1 MRISKKATMGICLA
15 LGTMLFTTTAFAE
28 ITSSNGYEQVKDA
41 LKTSAENCSSKFD
54 NYTIGTSIAIK
65 DGGNVLSQNDSTIK
79 YDNKNYQQETTAS
92 ITSGDQ
98 KSENYFFRDKN
109 GYINYDSTQGI
120 YNQINFEGENKDNV
134 LFGNPFKESGVADIE
149 KIVDALVGNLKDYA
163 IVNQNADGSKEIS
176 GSISEAQIPAI
187 INAVVSYEI
196 KNQFANQIAN
206 QYSVQSSKFPKITD
220 DIYVKEIKANVIVD
234 KDGTIQNAVGTGI
247 ISGKD
252 EQGNLHELNFE
263 ILGKLTDIN
272 STSVNKPDLTG
283 KKVETSTQGKD
294 QYSYELPNT
303 EMYIGTYKNDIVI
316 EKDNKFQKIGERIV
330 DITQIDDKTIT
341 GRYHDEYIKGYDEYS
356 KDAVDVNFNA
366 IVGEPEKNSA
376 TFNNEDT
383 NGNIKSGNIFI
394 NTNSA
399 IIYFSIDNIKENYN
413 NNAQFNK
420 VFN

>member
-1 MRISKKATMGICLA
+1 MRISKKGTMAICLA

-28 ITSSNGYEQVKDA
+28 ITTSNGYEQVKDT
-41 LKTSAENCSSKFD
+41 LKASAENCSSKFD

-65 DGGNVLSQNDSTIK
+65 DGGNVLYQNDSTIK
-79 YDNKNYQQETTAS
+79 YDNKNYKQETTAS
-92 ITSGDQ
+92 ITIEDQ
-98 KSENYFFRDKN
+98 KSDNYFYRDKN
-109 GYINYDSTQGI
+109 GYINYDSTQGV
-120 YNQINFEGENKDNV
+120 YRQMNFEDENKDNV
-134 LFGNPFKESGVADIE
+134 LFGNPFKESGVADVE

-187 INAVVSYEI
+187 INAVVSYEV
-196 KNQFANQIAN
+196 KNQFANQFAYG
-206 QYSVQSSKFPKITD
+206 YSGQVSKFPKITD

-234 KDGTIQNAVGTGI
+234 KDGIIQNAVGTGI

-252 EQGNLHELNFE
+252 EQGSIHELNFE

-283 KKVETSTQGKD
+283 KKVETNTEEEP
-294 QYSYELPNT
+294 YRNEITNT

-330 DITQIDDKTIT
+330 DITQIDDKAIT
-341 GRYHDEYIKGYDEYS
+341 GRYHDEYNKGYEEYS
-356 KDAVDVNFNA
+356 KDAVDINFSANL
-366 IVGEPEKNSA
+366 EEEQKNSA
-376 TFNNEDT
+376 RFINEDT
-383 NGNIKSGNIFI
+383 NANNKSGNIYI
-394 NTNSA
+394 NPNSSS
-399 IIYFSIDNIKENYN
+399 IYFYIDNTKNIN
-413 NNAQFNK
+413 NNNGQFDR